1 MSKSLLEAKKQF
13 RVDENGRVQ
22 IHTALEDVKREIAIM
37 KKLDH
42 RNLATLYEV
51 IENAKTDKIYIV
63 MQYCSGGQIIDWDE

>member
-1 MSKSLLEAKKQF
+1 
-13 RVDENGRVQ
+13 
-22 IHTALEDVKREIAIM
+22 M